1 MFQTRVILPPVH
13 TYDPQTSNTL
23 VSCFVCVSYIVIVRG
38 PNSHEASIG
47 QWEQDQWHELGGA
60 EQAAAIRNPE
70 PAKLSDVPGERS
82 IPVPFSDQYTLGL
95 RDVVMVAVA
104 AGMVVG
110 CAALLGPAAAFVM
123 VLREVRRR

>member
-1 MFQTRVILPPVH
+1 M
-13 TYDPQTSNTL
+13 
-23 VSCFVCVSYIVIVRG
+23 SYLISI
-38 PNSHEASIG
+38 PDTEADETFAG

-60 EQAAAIRNPE
+60 DQAAATRETKPNGVTDGP
-70 PAKLSDVPGERS
+70 SERA

>member
-1 MFQTRVILPPVH
+1 MSDIA
-13 TYDPQTSNTL
+13 
-23 VSCFVCVSYIVIVRG
+23 IVRG
-38 PNSHEASIG
+38 PDSHQAYAG